1 MIFASGVIVERTLV
15 TRPRLSTHRCACM
28 LHNQN
33 LIPFLV
39 PPPSCLSVF
48 FEVVVVVVANFLED
62 VTAMTRCNRQALIT
76 TIDNIIVCARDAMCV
91 KQMHV
96 VGLRVRV

>member
-1 MIFASGVIVERTLV
+1 MIFASGIIVERTLV

-62 VTAMTRCNRQALIT
+62 VTAMTWYNDYYKVFIT
-76 TIDNIIVCARDAMCV
+76 KFVCERFNGCLTLESV
-91 KQMHV
+91 PV
-96 VGLRVRV
+96 